1 MELTLQGQCCYQ
13 RREHSGTKCQATGI
27 RVQTRVKSTG
37 LTQISLVRHW
47 PHGRLRSHPSSDII
61 PQMLKDYASQG
72 NVPPRLSGRQFFV
85 SLVAPRSEVTTPRRA
100 QMAGRADSEAP
111 GRIPG
116 NKTLIQRGTRGVQG
130 YDRKISQVSKSEIQP
145 PAPWGSASLQPRPQ
159 GPIPGRLEGDRSYF
173 LLRVGELRCTV
184 WAGEADF
191 KLQGIWA
198 KSCFGGGMRSSRLLW
213 SRDTQ
218 PVPAA

>member
-1 MELTLQGQCCYQ
+1 MTE
-13 RREHSGTKCQATGI
+13 
-27 RVQTRVKSTG
+27 
-37 LTQISLVRHW
+37 
-47 PHGRLRSHPSSDII
+47 RSHRCHRVNSSHQH
-61 PQMLKDYASQG
+61 PGVL
-72 NVPPRLSGRQFFV
+72 PPCSPV
-85 SLVAPRSEVTTPRRA
+85 
-100 QMAGRADSEAP
+100 
-111 GRIPG
+111 
-116 NKTLIQRGTRGVQG
+116 
-130 YDRKISQVSKSEIQP
+130 
-145 PAPWGSASLQPRPQ
+145 PQ

-198 KSCFGGGMRSSRLLW
+198 KSCIGGGMRSSRLLW